1 MVYADANILVR
12 YIVNDDEAMAS
23 RAEEAINGGSL
34 FVLPEVLAETVY
46 VLTKVYGIDRAG
58 VADAMLELL
67 GFVSTSAPAIMRS
80 AFSCYK
86 ESSLD
91 FVDCILASYRLT
103 EGAQILTFDKKLNA
117 FIARKEAGSRA

>member
-12 YIVNDDEAMAS
+12 YIVNDDEAMAG

-46 VLTKVYGIDRAG
+46 VLTKVYGIDRAD

-67 GFVSTSAPAIMRS
+67 GFVSTSAPAVMRS

-86 ESSLD
+86 ESNLD

-103 EGAQILTFDKKLNA
+103 EGAQILTFDKKLKA
-117 FIARKEAGSRA
+117 FIARKEA

>member
-58 VADAMLELL
+58 VVDAMLELL
-67 GFVSTSAPAIMRS
+67 GFVSTSAVMRR
-80 AFSCYK
+80 AFACYK

-117 FIARKEAGSRA
+117 FIARKEA